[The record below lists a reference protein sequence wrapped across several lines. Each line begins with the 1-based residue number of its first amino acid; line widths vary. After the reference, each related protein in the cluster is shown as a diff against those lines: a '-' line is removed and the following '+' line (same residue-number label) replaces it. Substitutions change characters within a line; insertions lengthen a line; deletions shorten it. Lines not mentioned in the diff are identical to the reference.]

1 MGQFGPCR
9 LAPWA
14 CVPHAHHVP
23 HCAPRTGRSISHC
36 AEEKSSCPS
45 RCDHTAFSRGRQH
58 GFDSSHYHQAVPY
71 GDDARSIP
79 LTASRRAACQPLTA
93 AGPDRAPLRRGRT
106 GSTASRL
113 SSTVRRPSVLR
124 GSTCRVDARSPKP
137 EARMQPPGLY
147 ISSYPSAIGDGTS
160 PPKFRPF
167 RSRAVRAAPGQIL
180 VSSSSRRVH
189 PCTLTAVT
197 NRARCRRWWHLI
209 VGCDPWGHAPR
220 AHVR

>member
-93 AGPDRAPLRRGRT
+93 AGPDMAPLRRGRT

-124 GSTCRVDARSPKP
+124 GSTCRVDARSPNAT
-137 EARMQPPGLY
+137 ARTIHQQLSFGHRRRDVTSKIPPVPITRRKGRPRTDPRQLKL
-147 ISSYPSAIGDGTS
+147 SSRSPLHPHRRNESGTM
-160 PPKFRPF
+160 PPMVAFDRRMRPVG
-167 RSRAVRAAPGQIL
+167 ARAAGA
-180 VSSSSRRVH
+180 RA
-189 PCTLTAVT
+189 LT
-197 NRARCRRWWHLI
+197 
-209 VGCDPWGHAPR
+209 
-220 AHVR
+220 